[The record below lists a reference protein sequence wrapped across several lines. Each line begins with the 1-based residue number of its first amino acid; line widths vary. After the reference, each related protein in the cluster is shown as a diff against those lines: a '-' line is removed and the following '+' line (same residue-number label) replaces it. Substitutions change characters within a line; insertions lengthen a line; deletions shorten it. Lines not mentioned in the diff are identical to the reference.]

1 MPKFDVSKSDLER
14 LIGKSFTVEEW
25 EDLFLYA
32 KCELDDVW
40 EENGEIYFK
49 ADSKDT
55 NRPDLWSAEGIARQ
69 IKWALGIEK
78 GLPKYEVEKSDVVVY
93 VDEKLKNIRPYGVYA
108 IVEGLK
114 LDEEALKQMI
124 NLQEKV
130 ALTFGRRRREV
141 AIGIFDFDKVKPPIY
156 YRAAEKTEKF
166 VPLGFTEELTLEE
179 ILEKHEK
186 GKEYGHLIKEK
197 PYYPLLVDSEGKVL
211 SMPPIINSEITGRV
225 TTETKNVFVDVT
237 GWDLRKIMLAL
248 NVVVTALAE
257 RGGKIRSVKV
267 IYPESTDVYEASVI
281 IKDLLDTHRSSPE
294 TVWLL
299 VKEML
304 GWPVWETPDLSPK
317 EFEVELDYVRRL
329 AGLELSDGEIKEL
342 LERMMYEVE
351 LEDGRAKLL
360 YPAFRDD
367 IMHARDVLEDVLIA
381 YGYNAIEPEEPKLAV
396 QGRGDKFIEFEDA
409 VRELM
414 AGFGLQEVMTF
425 NLTNGEAQFSK
436 MHLPCGE
443 HPEECADYFNHP
455 PAELVEIENPISPK
469 WSALRS
475 WLLPS
480 LLDFLSQNTHEEYP
494 QKIFEVG
501 KATLIDESRE
511 TKTVSES
518 KLAVALA
525 HPRVTF
531 TEAKEILDSVMRHFG
546 FEYEL
551 EEVEHPSFIPGRAGK
566 IVVGGKAI
574 GVIGEVHPTVLENWG
589 LEMPVATFEL
599 FLRPLYTEPYL

>member
-14 LIGKSFTVEEW
+14 LIGKEFTIEEW

-69 IKWALGIEK
+69 IKWALGMER
-78 GLPKYEVEKSDVVVY
+78 GLPKYEIERSDVTVY
-93 VDEKLKNIRPYGVYA
+93 VDERLKDVRPYGVYA
-108 IVEGLK
+108 IVEGLH

-156 YRAAEKTEKF
+156 YRAAEKSEKF
-166 VPLGFTEELTLEE
+166 VPLGFEEELTLEE

-186 GKEYGHLIKEK
+186 GKEYGHLIKDK

-225 TTETKNVFVDVT
+225 TTETRNVFVDVT
-237 GWDLRKIMLAL
+237 GWDLNKIMLAL

-257 RGGKIRSVKV
+257 RGGKIKSVKV
-267 IYPESTDVYEASVI
+267 VYPDFEV
-281 IKDLLDTHRSSPE
+281 
-294 TVWLL
+294 
-299 VKEML
+299 
-304 GWPVWETPDLSPK
+304 ETPDLTPRS
-317 EFEVELDYVRRL
+317 FDVELDYIRKL
-329 AGLELSDGEIKEL
+329 AGIEVGEEEIKDL
-342 LERMMYEVE
+342 LERMMYDVK
-351 LEDGRAKLL
+351 LEDGKAKLL

-381 YGYNAIEPEEPKLAV
+381 YGYNEIEPEEPKLAV
-396 QGRGDKFIEFEDA
+396 QGRGDKFVEFEDA

-414 AGFGLQEVMTF
+414 VGFGLQEVMTF
-425 NLTNGEAQFSK
+425 NLTNREAQYEK
-436 MHLPCGE
+436 MNLEYGK
-443 HPEECADYFNHP
+443 DYFNNP

-469 WSALRS
+469 WSALRN

-494 QKIFEVG
+494 QRLFEVG
-501 KATLIDESRE
+501 KATLIEESRE

-525 HPRVTF
+525 QPRVTF
-531 TEAKEILDSVMRHFG
+531 TDAKEILDSVMRHLG
-546 FEYEL
+546 FQYEL
-551 EEVEHPSFIPGRAGK
+551 EKIEHPSFIQGRVGR
-566 IVVGGKAI
+566 IVVGGETLGI
-574 GVIGEVHPTVLENWG
+574 IGEVHPAVLEKWG
-589 LEMPVATFEL
+589 IEMPVAGFEL

>member
-1 MPKFDVSKSDLER
+1 MPKFDVSKRDLER
-14 LIGKSFTVEEW
+14 LVGKTFTVEEW
-25 EDLFLYA
+25 EGLFLYA

-55 NRPDLWSAEGIARQ
+55 NRPDLWSAEGIARAVRF
-69 IKWALGIEK
+69 ALGLQK
-78 GLPKYEVEKSDVVVY
+78 GLPRYEVEKSDVTVY

-108 IVEGLK
+108 IVEGLS

-156 YRAAEKTEKF
+156 YRAAEKSEKF
-166 VPLGFTEELTLEE
+166 VPLGFDEELTLEE

-186 GKEYGHLIKEK
+186 GREHGHLIKDK

-211 SMPPIINSEITGRV
+211 SMPPIINSEMTGRV
-225 TTETKNVFVDVT
+225 TTETRNVFVDVT
-237 GWDLRKIMLAL
+237 GWDLNRVMLAL

-257 RGGKIRSVKV
+257 RGGRIKSVKV
-267 IYPESTDVYEASVI
+267 VYPDFEV
-281 IKDLLDTHRSSPE
+281 
-294 TVWLL
+294 
-299 VKEML
+299 
-304 GWPVWETPDLSPK
+304 ETPNLTPK
-317 EFEVELDYVRRL
+317 EFEVELDYIRKL

-342 LERMMYEVE
+342 LERMMYSVE
-351 LEDGRAKLL
+351 LKDGRIKLL

-381 YGYNAIEPEEPKLAV
+381 YGYNEIEPEEPELAV
-396 QGRGDKFIEFEDA
+396 QGRGDKFVEFEDA

-414 AGFGLQEVMTF
+414 VGFGLQEVMTF
-425 NLTNGEAQFSK
+425 NLTNREAQYEK
-436 MHLPCGE
+436 MNLEYGR
-443 HPEECADYFNHP
+443 DYFSNP

-469 WSALRS
+469 WSALRN

-494 QKIFEVG
+494 QRLFEVG
-501 KATLIDESRE
+501 KATLIDEGRE

-518 KLAVALA
+518 KLAVVLA
-525 HPRVTF
+525 QPRVTF
-531 TEAKEILDSVMRHFG
+531 TDAKEILDSVMRHLG
-546 FEYEL
+546 FHYEL
-551 EEVEHPSFIPGRAGK
+551 EDMEHSSFIPGRVGRI
-566 IVVGGKAI
+566 IVNGTPI
-574 GVIGEVHPTVLENWG
+574 GVIGEVHPSVLEKWG
-589 LEMPVATFEL
+589 IEMPVVVFEL
-599 FLRPLYTEPYL
+599 SLMPLYRGPYL

>member
-1 MPKFDVSKSDLER
+1 MPKFDVSKRDLER
-14 LIGKSFTVEEW
+14 LVGKEFTVEEW

-69 IKWALGIEK
+69 IRWALGFQR
-78 GLPKYEVEKSDVVVY
+78 GLPKYEVEKSDVTVY
-93 VDEKLKNIRPYGVYA
+93 VDEKLKDIRPYGLYA
-108 IVEGLK
+108 VVEGLK
-114 LDEEALKQMI
+114 LDEEALRQMI

-156 YRAAEKTEKF
+156 YRAGEKTERF
-166 VPLGFTEELTLEE
+166 VPLGFEEELTLEE

-186 GKEYGHLIKEK
+186 GKEYGHLIKDK

-211 SMPPIINSEITGRV
+211 SMPPIINSETTGRV
-225 TTETKNVFVDVT
+225 TTETRNVFVDVT
-237 GWDLRKIMLAL
+237 GWDLNKVMLAL

-257 RGGKIRSVKV
+257 RGGKIKGVKV
-267 IYPESTDVYEASVI
+267 VYPDFEV
-281 IKDLLDTHRSSPE
+281 
-294 TVWLL
+294 
-299 VKEML
+299 
-304 GWPVWETPDLSPK
+304 ETPDLTPK
-317 EFEVELDYVRRL
+317 SFEVELDYIRKL
-329 AGLELSDGEIKEL
+329 AGLELSDGEIKDL
-342 LERMMYEVE
+342 LERMMYDVT
-351 LEDGRAKLL
+351 LEDGKAKLL

-381 YGYNAIEPEEPKLAV
+381 YGYNEIEPEEPKLAV
-396 QGRGDKFIEFEDA
+396 QGRGDKFVEFEDA

-414 AGFGLQEVMTF
+414 VGFGLQEVMTF
-425 NLTNGEAQFSK
+425 NLTNREAQYEK
-436 MHLPCGE
+436 MHLQYKK
-443 HPEECADYFNHP
+443 DYFNNP

-469 WSALRS
+469 WSALRN

-494 QKIFEVG
+494 QRLFEVG

-518 KLAVALA
+518 KLAVVLA
-525 HPRVTF
+525 QPRVTF
-531 TEAKEILDSVMRHFG
+531 TDAKEILDSVMRHLD

-551 EEVEHPSFIPGRAGK
+551 EEVEHPSFIPGRVGK
-566 IVVGGKAI
+566 VIVNGKTI
-574 GVIGEVHPTVLENWG
+574 GVIGEIHPAVLEKWG
-589 LEMPVATFEL
+589 IEMPVAGFEL

>member
-1 MPKFDVSKSDLER
+1 MPKFDVSKRDLER
-14 LIGKSFTVEEW
+14 LVGKEFTVEEW

-69 IKWALGIEK
+69 IRWALGFRR
-78 GLPKYEVEKSDVVVY
+78 GLPEYEVEKSDVTVY
-93 VDEKLKNIRPYGVYA
+93 VDEKLKDIRPYGVYA
-108 IVEGLK
+108 IVECLK

-166 VPLGFTEELTLEE
+166 VPLGFEEELTLEE

-186 GKEYGHLIKEK
+186 GREYGHLIKDK

-211 SMPPIINSEITGRV
+211 SMPPIINSETTGRV
-225 TTETKNVFVDVT
+225 TTETRNVFVDVT
-237 GWDLRKIMLAL
+237 GWDLNKVMLAL

-257 RGGKIRSVKV
+257 RGGRIKSVKV
-267 IYPESTDVYEASVI
+267 VYPDFEI
-281 IKDLLDTHRSSPE
+281 
-294 TVWLL
+294 
-299 VKEML
+299 
-304 GWPVWETPDLSPK
+304 ETPNLTPK
-317 EFEVELDYVRRL
+317 SFEVELDYIRKL
-329 AGLELSDGEIKEL
+329 AGLDLSDGEIKDL
-342 LERMMYEVE
+342 LERMMYDVT
-351 LEDGRAKLL
+351 LEDGKAKLL

-381 YGYNAIEPEEPKLAV
+381 YGYNEIEPEEPKLAV

-414 AGFGLQEVMTF
+414 VGFGLQEVMTF
-425 NLTNGEAQFSK
+425 NLTNREAQYGK
-436 MHLPCGE
+436 MNLEYGR
-443 HPEECADYFNHP
+443 DYFNNP

-469 WSALRS
+469 WSALRN

-494 QKIFEVG
+494 QRLFEVG

-518 KLAVALA
+518 KLAVVLA
-525 HPRVTF
+525 QPRVTF
-531 TEAKEILDSVMRHFG
+531 TDTKEILDSVMRHLG

-551 EEVEHPSFIPGRAGK
+551 EEVEHPSFIPGRVGK
-566 IVVGGKAI
+566 VIVKGKAI
-574 GVIGEVHPTVLENWG
+574 GVIGEIHPSVLEKWG
-589 LEMPVATFEL
+589 IEMPVAGFEL

>member
-14 LIGKSFTVEEW
+14 LIGKEFTVEEW

-69 IKWALGIEK
+69 IKWALGMK
-78 GLPKYEVEKSDVVVY
+78 RGLPKYDVEKSDVTVY
-93 VDEKLKNIRPYGVYA
+93 VDEKLKEIRPYGVYA
-108 IVEGLK
+108 IVAGLK
-114 LDEEALKQMI
+114 LDDEALKQMI

-141 AIGIFDFDKVKPPIY
+141 AIGIFDFDRVKPPLY
-156 YRAAEKTEKF
+156 YRAAEKTKKF
-166 VPLGFTEELTLEE
+166 VPLGFGEELTLEE

-186 GKEYGHLIKEK
+186 GKEYGHLIKDK

-211 SMPPIINSEITGRV
+211 SMPPVINSEITGRV
-225 TTETKNVFVDVT
+225 TTETRNVFVDVT
-237 GWDLRKIMLAL
+237 GWDLNKIMLAL

-257 RGGKIRSVKV
+257 RGGRIKSVRV
-267 IYPESTDVYEASVI
+267 VYPDFE
-281 IKDLLDTHRSSPE
+281 
-294 TVWLL
+294 
-299 VKEML
+299 VK
-304 GWPVWETPDLSPK
+304 TPDLEPK
-317 EFEVELDYVRRL
+317 GFEVELDYIRKL
-329 AGLELSDGEIKEL
+329 AGLHLKNEEIKEL
-342 LERMMYEVE
+342 LEKMMYEAE

-367 IMHARDVLEDVLIA
+367 IMHARDILEDVLIA
-381 YGYNAIEPEEPKLAV
+381 YGYNEIEPEEPRLAV
-396 QGRGDKFIEFEDA
+396 QGRGDEFIDFENA
-409 VRELM
+409 VRDLM
-414 AGFGLQEVMTF
+414 IGYGLQEVMTF
-425 NLTNGEAQFSK
+425 NLTNKEAQYERMELK
-436 MHLPCGE
+436 YGK
-443 HPEECADYFNHP
+443 DYSNNP

-494 QKIFEVG
+494 QRLFEVG

-518 KLAVALA
+518 KLAIVLA
-525 HPRVTF
+525 QPRVTF
-531 TEAKEILDSVMRHFG
+531 TDAKEILDSVIHHLG
-546 FEYEL
+546 FDYEL
-551 EEVEHPSFIPGRAGK
+551 EEMEHPSFISGRTGK
-566 IVVGGKAI
+566 ILVNGEAI
-574 GVIGEVHPTVLENWG
+574 GIIGEVHPAVLEKWG
-589 LEMPVATFEL
+589 IEMPVAGFEI
-599 FLRPLYTEPYL
+599 FLRPLYTDPYI

>member
-1 MPKFDVSKSDLER
+1 MPKFDVSKADLER
-14 LIGKSFTVEEW
+14 LVGKEFTVEEW

-40 EENGEIYFK
+40 EEDGEIYFK

-69 IKWALGIEK
+69 IRWALGFQK
-78 GLPKYEVEKSDVVVY
+78 GLPEYKVEDSGVTVY
-93 VDEKLKNIRPYGVYA
+93 VDEKLKEIRPYGVYA
-108 IVEGLK
+108 IVEGLS
-114 LDEEALKQMI
+114 LDEEALRQMI

-141 AIGIFDFDKVKPPIY
+141 AIGVFDFDKIKPPIY
-156 YRAAEKTEKF
+156 YRAAEKTERF
-166 VPLGFTEELTLEE
+166 VPLGFEEEMTLEE

-186 GKEYGHLIKEK
+186 GREHGHLIRDK

-225 TTETKNVFVDVT
+225 TPETRNVFIDVT
-237 GWDLRKIMLAL
+237 GWDLNKVMLAL

-267 IYPESTDVYEASVI
+267 VYPDFEI
-281 IKDLLDTHRSSPE
+281 R
-294 TVWLL
+294 
-299 VKEML
+299 
-304 GWPVWETPDLSPK
+304 TPDLTPK
-317 EFEVELDYVRRL
+317 EFEVELDYIKRL
-329 AGLELSDGEIKEL
+329 TGLELSDGDIKDL
-342 LERMMYEVE
+342 LERMMYSVE
-351 LEDGRAKLL
+351 LVDGRARLH

-381 YGYNAIEPEEPKLAV
+381 YGYNEMEPEEPELAV

-414 AGFGLQEVMTF
+414 VGYGLQEVMTF
-425 NLTNGEAQFSK
+425 NLTNRESQYGKMLLEPGEDRFS
-436 MHLPCGE
+436 
-443 HPEECADYFNHP
+443 HP

-469 WSALRS
+469 WSALRV
-475 WLLPS
+475 WLIPS

-494 QKIFEVG
+494 QRIFEVG

-518 KLAVALA
+518 KVAVALA

-531 TEAKEILDSVMRHFG
+531 TEVKEILESVMNHLG
-546 FEYEL
+546 FTYEL
-551 EEVEHPSFIPGRAGK
+551 EGVEHPSFIPGRAGK
-566 IVVGGKAI
+566 IVVEGKPI
-574 GVIGEVHPTVLENWG
+574 GIIGEIHPAVLENWG
-589 LEMPVATFEL
+589 IEMPVAAFEM
-599 FLRPLYTEPYL
+599 FLRPLYRAPYL

>member
-1 MPKFDVSKSDLER
+1 MGMPKFDVSKADLER
-14 LIGKSFTVEEW
+14 LIGKTFTVEEW

-69 IKWALGIEK
+69 IRWALGFER
-78 GLPKYEVEKSDVVVY
+78 GLPKYDVEESGVTVY
-93 VDEKLKNIRPYGVYA
+93 VDGKLKDIRPYGVYA
-108 IVEGLK
+108 IVEGLS

-141 AIGIFDFDKVKPPIY
+141 AIGIFDFDRVKPPIY
-156 YRAAEKTEKF
+156 YRAAEKSEKF
-166 VPLGFTEELTLEE
+166 VPLGFEEELTLEE
-179 ILEKHEK
+179 IIEKHEK
-186 GKEYGHLIKEK
+186 GREYGHLIKDR

-225 TTETKNVFVDVT
+225 TTETRNVFVDVT
-237 GWDLRKIMLAL
+237 GWDLKKIMLAL

-257 RGGKIRSVKV
+257 RGGKIKSVRV
-267 IYPESTDVYEASVI
+267 VYPDFEV
-281 IKDLLDTHRSSPE
+281 
-294 TVWLL
+294 
-299 VKEML
+299 
-304 GWPVWETPDLSPK
+304 ETPDLTPK
-317 EFEVELDYVRRL
+317 SFEVELDYIKRL
-329 AGLELSDGEIKEL
+329 MGLKLSDGDVRNL
-342 LERMMYEVE
+342 LERMMYDVE
-351 LEDGRAKLL
+351 LVDGKARLL

-381 YGYNAIEPEEPKLAV
+381 YGYNEIEPEEPKLAV

-414 AGFGLQEVMTF
+414 VGFGLQEVMTF
-425 NLTNGEAQFSK
+425 NLTNRDNQYTR
-436 MHLPCGE
+436 MNLPCG
-443 HPEECADYFNHP
+443 DYFNHP

-469 WSALRS
+469 WSALRV
-475 WLLPS
+475 WLIPS

-531 TEAKEILDSVMRHFG
+531 TEAKEILESAMRHLG
-546 FEYEL
+546 FEYGL
-551 EEVEHPSFIPGRAGK
+551 EEIEHPSFIPGRVGRIIVNGK
-566 IVVGGKAI
+566 EI
-574 GVIGEVHPTVLENWG
+574 GIIGEIHPAVLENWG
-589 LEMPVATFEL
+589 IEMPVAAFEL
-599 FLRPLYTEPYL
+599 FLRPLYREPYL

>member
-1 MPKFDVSKSDLER
+1 MPKFDVSKSDLEG

-32 KCELDDVW
+32 KCEMDDVW
-40 EENGEIYFK
+40 EENGETYFK

-69 IKWALGIEK
+69 IKWALGLRK
-78 GLPKYEVEKSDVVVY
+78 GLPKYEVEKSDVTVY
-93 VDEKLKNIRPYGVYA
+93 VDERLKEIRPYGVYT
-108 IVEGLK
+108 IVEGLH

-141 AIGIFDFDKVKPPIY
+141 AIGIFDFDRVKPPIY
-156 YRAAEKTEKF
+156 YRAAEKSEKF
-166 VPLGFTEELTLEE
+166 IPLGFEEELTLEE

-186 GKEYGHLIKEK
+186 GKEYGHLIRDK

-211 SMPPIINSEITGRV
+211 SMPPIINSEVTGRV

-237 GWDLRKIMLAL
+237 GWDLNKVMLAL

-257 RGGKIRSVKV
+257 RGGKIKSVKV
-267 IYPESTDVYEASVI
+267 VYPDFEV
-281 IKDLLDTHRSSPE
+281 
-294 TVWLL
+294 
-299 VKEML
+299 
-304 GWPVWETPDLSPK
+304 ETPDLTPK
-317 EFEVELDYVRRL
+317 SFEVELGYIRKL
-329 AGLELSDGEIKEL
+329 AGLELSDEEIKDL
-342 LERMMYEVE
+342 LERMMYGVE
-351 LEDGRAKLL
+351 LEDGKAKLL

-381 YGYNAIEPEEPKLAV
+381 YGYNEIEPEEPKLAV

-414 AGFGLQEVMTF
+414 VGFGLQEVMTF
-425 NLTNGEAQFSK
+425 NLTNREAQYGK
-436 MHLPCGE
+436 MGLEYGK
-443 HPEECADYFNHP
+443 DYFNHP

-469 WSALRS
+469 WSALRV
-475 WLLPS
+475 WLIPS

-494 QKIFEVG
+494 QRLFEVG

-531 TEAKEILDSVMRHFG
+531 TEAKEILNSVMHHLSFS
-546 FEYEL
+546 YEL
-551 EEVEHPSFIPGRAGK
+551 EEVEHPSFIPGRVGK
-566 IVVGGKAI
+566 IVVDGK
-574 GVIGEVHPTVLENWG
+574 VIGIIGEIHPAVLENWG
-589 LEMPVATFEL
+589 LEMPVAAFEL
-599 FLRPLYTEPYL
+599 FLAPLYSEPYL

>member
-1 MPKFDVSKSDLER
+1 MPKFDVSKADLER
-14 LIGKSFTVEEW
+14 LVGKEFSVEEW

-40 EENGEIYFK
+40 EEDGRIYFK

-69 IKWALGIEK
+69 IRWALGFQK
-78 GLPKYEVEKSDVVVY
+78 GLPEYGVEDSGVTVY
-93 VDEKLKNIRPYGVYA
+93 VDEKLKDIRPYGLYA
-108 IVEGLK
+108 IVEGLS
-114 LDEEALKQMI
+114 LDEEALRQMI

-141 AIGIFDFDKVKPPIY
+141 AIGVFDFDKIKPPIY
-156 YRAAEKTEKF
+156 YRAAEKTERF
-166 VPLGFTEELTLEE
+166 VPLGFEEEMTLEE

-186 GKEYGHLIKEK
+186 GREHGHLIRDK

-225 TTETKNVFVDVT
+225 TPETRNVFIDVT
-237 GWDLRKIMLAL
+237 GWDLNKVMLAL

-267 IYPESTDVYEASVI
+267 VYPDFEI
-281 IKDLLDTHRSSPE
+281 R
-294 TVWLL
+294 
-299 VKEML
+299 
-304 GWPVWETPDLSPK
+304 TPDLTPK
-317 EFEVELDYVRRL
+317 EFEVGLDYIKRL
-329 AGLELSDGEIKEL
+329 TGLELSDGEIKDL
-342 LERMMYEVE
+342 LERMMYSVE
-351 LEDGRAKLL
+351 LVDGRARLR

-381 YGYNAIEPEEPKLAV
+381 YGYNEIEPEEPELAV

-409 VRELM
+409 IRELM
-414 AGFGLQEVMTF
+414 VGYGLQEVMTF
-425 NLTNGEAQFSK
+425 NLTNRESQYGKMLLEPGGDLFS
-436 MHLPCGE
+436 
-443 HPEECADYFNHP
+443 HP

-469 WSALRS
+469 WSALRV
-475 WLLPS
+475 WLIPS

-494 QKIFEVG
+494 QRIFEVG

-518 KLAVALA
+518 KVAVALA

-531 TEAKEILDSVMRHFG
+531 TEAKEILESVMHHLG
-546 FEYEL
+546 FTYEL
-551 EEVEHPSFIPGRAGK
+551 ESIDHPSFIPGRAGK
-566 IVVGGKAI
+566 IVVEGKPI
-574 GVIGEVHPTVLENWG
+574 GIIGEIHPAVLENWG
-589 LEMPVATFEL
+589 IEMPVAAFEM
-599 FLRPLYTEPYL
+599 FLRPLYRAPYL

>member
-14 LIGKSFTVEEW
+14 LIGKEFTVEEW

-69 IKWALGIEK
+69 IKWALGMEK
-78 GLPKYEVEKSDVVVY
+78 GLPKYEIERSDIVVY
-93 VDEKLKNIRPYGVYA
+93 VDEKLKEIRPYGVYA

-186 GKEYGHLIKEK
+186 GKEYGHLIRDR

-211 SMPPIINSEITGRV
+211 SMPPVINSEITGRV
-225 TTETKNVFVDVT
+225 TTETRNVFVDVT
-237 GWDLRKIMLAL
+237 GWDLKKIMLAL

-257 RGGKIRSVKV
+257 RGGRIRSVKV
-267 IYPESTDVYEASVI
+267 IYPDFEI
-281 IKDLLDTHRSSPE
+281 
-294 TVWLL
+294 
-299 VKEML
+299 
-304 GWPVWETPDLSPK
+304 ETPDLSPR

-329 AGLELSDGEIKEL
+329 AGIELSDEEIKDL

-351 LEDGRAKLL
+351 LVDGKARVR

-367 IMHARDVLEDVLIA
+367 IMHARDILEDVLIA
-381 YGYNAIEPEEPKLAV
+381 YGYNNIEPEEPKLAV
-396 QGRGDKFIEFEDA
+396 QGRGDRFVEFEDA

-414 AGFGLQEVMTF
+414 VGFGLQEVMTF
-425 NLTNGEAQFSK
+425 NLTNREAQYSR
-436 MHLPCGE
+436 MGLEPGE
-443 HPEECADYFNHP
+443 NYFNHP

-469 WSALRS
+469 WSALRG
-475 WLLPS
+475 WLIPS

-494 QKIFEVG
+494 QRIFEVG

-525 HPRVTF
+525 YPRVTF
-531 TEAKEILDSVMRHFG
+531 TEAKEILESVMRHLG
-546 FEYEL
+546 FAYEL
-551 EEVEHPSFIPGRAGK
+551 QEVEHPSFIPGRVGK
-566 IVVGGKAI
+566 IVVDGKEI
-574 GVIGEVHPTVLENWG
+574 GIIGELHPAVLENWG
-589 LEMPVATFEL
+589 IEMPTAVFEL
-599 FLRPLYTEPYL
+599 FLGPLYTEPYL

>member
-1 MPKFDVSKSDLER
+1 MPKFEVSKSDLER
-14 LIGKSFTVEEW
+14 LVGKSFTVEEW
-25 EDLFLYA
+25 ESLFLYA
-32 KCELDDVW
+32 KCELDGFW

-69 IKWALGIEK
+69 VKWALGIER
-78 GLPKYEVEKSDVVVY
+78 GLPKYKVERSGVTVY
-93 VDEKLKNIRPYGVYA
+93 VDGKLKDIRPYGVYA
-108 IVEGLK
+108 IVEGLH

-124 NLQEKV
+124 NLQEKI
-130 ALTFGRRRREV
+130 ALTFGRRRGEV
-141 AIGIFDFDKVKPPIY
+141 AIGVFDFDRVKPPIY
-156 YRAAEKTEKF
+156 YRAADKTEKF

-186 GKEYGHLIKEK
+186 GKEYGRLIKDK

-211 SMPPIINSEITGRV
+211 SMPPIINSEVTGRV
-225 TTETKNVFVDVT
+225 TTKTRNVFVDVT
-237 GWDLRKIMLAL
+237 GWDLRRIMLAL

-257 RGGKIRSVKV
+257 RSGKIRSVKV
-267 IYPESTDVYEASVI
+267 VYPDFEI
-281 IKDLLDTHRSSPE
+281 
-294 TVWLL
+294 
-299 VKEML
+299 
-304 GWPVWETPDLSPK
+304 ETPDLTPK
-317 EFEVELDYVRRL
+317 PFEVELDYIRKL
-329 AGLELSDGEIKEL
+329 AGIELGDEEIKGL
-342 LERMMYEVE
+342 LERMMYAVE
-351 LEDGRAKLL
+351 LEDGKAKLL
-360 YPAFRDD
+360 YPAFRND

-381 YGYNAIEPEEPKLAV
+381 YGYNEIEPEEPKLAV

-414 AGFGLQEVMTF
+414 VGFGLQEVMTF
-425 NLTNGEAQFSK
+425 NLTNREAQYEK
-436 MHLPCGE
+436 MNLAYGN
-443 HPEECADYFNHP
+443 DYFSHP

-469 WSALRS
+469 WSALRN

-494 QKIFEVG
+494 QRVFEVG

-531 TEAKEILDSVMRHFG
+531 TEAKEVLDSVMHHLG
-546 FEYEL
+546 FSYEL

-566 IVVGGKAI
+566 IIVGGKAI
-574 GVIGEVHPTVLENWG
+574 GVIGEIHPAVLENWG
-589 LEMPVATFEL
+589 LEMPVAGFEL

>member
-1 MPKFDVSKSDLER
+1 MPKFDVSKRDLER
-14 LIGKSFTVEEW
+14 LVGKTFTVEEW

-40 EENGEIYFK
+40 EEDGEIYFK

-69 IKWALGIEK
+69 IRWALGFES
-78 GLPKYEVEKSDVVVY
+78 GLPGYKVEDSGVTVY
-93 VDEKLKNIRPYGVYA
+93 VDGKLKNIRPYGVYA
-108 IVEGLK
+108 IVEGLN

-156 YRAAEKTEKF
+156 YRAAEKSEKF
-166 VPLGFTEELTLEE
+166 VPLGFEEEMTLEE

-186 GKEYGHLIKEK
+186 GREYGHLIKDK

-225 TTETKNVFVDVT
+225 TPETRNVFIDVT
-237 GWDLRKIMLAL
+237 GWDLNKVMLAL

-257 RGGKIRSVKV
+257 RGGKIKSVEVVYPDMDINELVSYLAPDVEDKLRTIEKLTDWLV
-267 IYPESTDVYEASVI
+267 I
-281 IKDLLDTHRSSPE
+281 
-294 TVWLL
+294 
-299 VKEML
+299 
-304 GWPVWETPDLSPK
+304 ETPDLTPK
-317 EFEVELDYVRRL
+317 SFKVELDYIKRL
-329 AGLELSDGEIKEL
+329 TGLELSDEEIKDL
-342 LERMMYEVE
+342 LERMMYDVK
-351 LEDGRAKLL
+351 LVDGKANLL

-381 YGYNAIEPEEPKLAV
+381 YGYNEIEPEEPKLAV

-414 AGFGLQEVMTF
+414 VGYGLQEVMTF
-425 NLTNGEAQFSK
+425 NLTNRESQYGKMLLEPGEDRFS
-436 MHLPCGE
+436 
-443 HPEECADYFNHP
+443 HP

-469 WSALRS
+469 WSALRV
-475 WLLPS
+475 WLIPS

-494 QKIFEVG
+494 QRIFEVG

-531 TEAKEILDSVMRHFG
+531 TEAKEILESVMHHLG
-546 FEYEL
+546 FRYEL
-551 EEVEHPSFIPGRAGK
+551 EGIDHPSFIPGRAGK
-566 IVVGGKAI
+566 IVVEGKPI
-574 GVIGEVHPTVLENWG
+574 GIIGEVHPAVLENWG
-589 LEMPVATFEL
+589 IEMPVAAFEM
-599 FLRPLYTEPYL
+599 FLRPLYRAPYL

>member
-1 MPKFDVSKSDLER
+1 MPKFDVSKRDLER
-14 LIGKSFTVEEW
+14 LVGKTFSVEEW

-69 IKWALGIEK
+69 IRFALGFQK

-93 VDEKLKNIRPYGVYA
+93 VDEKLKDIRPYGVYA
-108 IVEGLK
+108 IVEGLNI
-114 LDEEALKQMI
+114 DEEALKQMI

-166 VPLGFTEELTLEE
+166 VPLGYDEEMTLEE

-186 GKEYGHLIKEK
+186 GREYGHLIKDK

-211 SMPPIINSEITGRV
+211 SMPPIINSETTGRV
-225 TTETKNVFVDVT
+225 TTETKNVFVDIT
-237 GWDLRKIMLAL
+237 GWDLNKVMLAL

-257 RGGKIRSVKV
+257 RGGKIKSVKV
-267 IYPESTDVYEASVI
+267 VYPDFEI
-281 IKDLLDTHRSSPE
+281 
-294 TVWLL
+294 
-299 VKEML
+299 
-304 GWPVWETPDLSPK
+304 ETPDLTPK
-317 EFEVELDYVRRL
+317 EFEVELDYIRKL
-329 AGLELSDGEIKEL
+329 AGRELSYEEIKEL

-351 LEDGRAKLL
+351 LEDGKAKLR

-381 YGYNAIEPEEPKLAV
+381 YGYNEIEPEEPKLAV

-414 AGFGLQEVMTF
+414 VGFGLQEVMTF
-425 NLTNGEAQFSK
+425 NLTNREAQYDRMNLEFGK
-436 MHLPCGE
+436 
-443 HPEECADYFNHP
+443 DYFNHP

-469 WSALRS
+469 WSALRN
-475 WLLPS
+475 WLIPS

-494 QKIFEVG
+494 QKLFEVG

-518 KLAVALA
+518 KLAVALV

-531 TEAKEILDSVMRHFG
+531 TEAKEILEGVMRHLG

-551 EEVEHPSFIPGRAGK
+551 EEVEHPSFIPGRVGK
-566 IVVGGKAI
+566 IIVNGEAI
-574 GVIGEVHPTVLENWG
+574 GVIGEIHPGVLEKWG
-589 LEMPVATFEL
+589 IEMPVAAFEL

>member
-14 LIGKSFTVEEW
+14 LVGKEFSVEEW

-55 NRPDLWSAEGIARQ
+55 NRPDLWSAEGIARG
-69 IKWALGIEK
+69 IKWALGMK
-78 GLPKYEVEKSDVVVY
+78 RGLPHYDVERSDVTVY
-93 VDEKLKNIRPYGVYA
+93 VDGKLKDIRPYGVYA
-108 IVEGLK
+108 IVEGLH

-166 VPLGFTEELTLEE
+166 VPLGFEEELTLEE

-186 GKEYGHLIKEK
+186 GREYGHLIRDK

-225 TTETKNVFVDVT
+225 TTETRNVFVDVT
-237 GWDLRKIMLAL
+237 GWDLDKIMLAL

-257 RGGKIRSVKV
+257 RGGRIKSVKV
-267 IYPESTDVYEASVI
+267 VYPDFEV
-281 IKDLLDTHRSSPE
+281 
-294 TVWLL
+294 
-299 VKEML
+299 
-304 GWPVWETPDLSPK
+304 ETPDLTPK
-317 EFEVELDYVRRL
+317 EFEVELDYIRKL
-329 AGLELSDGEIKEL
+329 AGIDLSDGEIKDL
-342 LERMMYEVE
+342 LERMMYEVK
-351 LEDGRAKLL
+351 LEDGKAKLR
-360 YPAFRDD
+360 YPSFRDD

-381 YGYNAIEPEEPKLAV
+381 YGYNEIEPEEPELAV
-396 QGRGDKFIEFEDA
+396 QGRGDKFVEFEDA

-414 AGFGLQEVMTF
+414 VGFGLQEVMTF
-425 NLTNGEAQFSK
+425 NLTNREAQYGK
-436 MHLPCGE
+436 MRIEAGR
-443 HPEECADYFNHP
+443 DYSTHP

-469 WSALRS
+469 WSALRT
-475 WLLPS
+475 WLIPS
-480 LLDFLSQNTHEEYP
+480 LLEFLSQNTHEEYP
-494 QKIFEVG
+494 QNIFEVG

-531 TEAKEILDSVMRHFG
+531 TEAKEILDSVMHHLG
-546 FEYEL
+546 FTYEL
-551 EEVEHPSFIPGRAGK
+551 EEIEHPSFIEGRVGR
-566 IVVGGKAI
+566 IVVDGK
-574 GVIGEVHPTVLENWG
+574 VIGIIGEIHPEVLENWG
-589 LEMPVATFEL
+589 IEMPVAAFEL
-599 FLRPLYTEPYL
+599 FLGPLYTDPYL

>member
-1 MPKFDVSKSDLER
+1 MPKFDVSKQDLER

-40 EENGEIYFK
+40 EEGGEVYFK

-69 IKWALGIEK
+69 IRWALGLEK
-78 GLPKYEVEKSDVVVY
+78 GLPRYEVGKSGVTVY
-93 VDEKLKNIRPYGVYA
+93 VDGKLKDIRPYGVYA
-108 IVEGLK
+108 IVEGLH

-156 YRAAEKTEKF
+156 YRAAERTEKF
-166 VPLGFTEELTLEE
+166 VPLGFDEELTLEE

-186 GKEYGHLIKEK
+186 GREYGRLIKDK

-211 SMPPIINSEITGRV
+211 SMPPIINSEVTGRV
-225 TTETKNVFVDVT
+225 TTETRNVFVDVT
-237 GWDLRKIMLAL
+237 GWDLKRIMLAL

-257 RGGKIRSVKV
+257 RGGKIKSVKV
-267 IYPESTDVYEASVI
+267 VYPDFEI
-281 IKDLLDTHRSSPE
+281 
-294 TVWLL
+294 
-299 VKEML
+299 
-304 GWPVWETPDLSPK
+304 ETPDLTPK
-317 EFEVELDYVRRL
+317 SFEVELDYIKRL
-329 AGLELSDGEIKEL
+329 TGLELSDGDVKNL
-342 LERMMYEVE
+342 LERMMYDVE
-351 LEDGRAKLL
+351 LADGKVKLL

-381 YGYNAIEPEEPKLAV
+381 YGYNEIEPEEPKLAV

-414 AGFGLQEVMTF
+414 VGFGLQEVMTF
-425 NLTNGEAQFSK
+425 NLTNREAQYDK
-436 MHLPCGE
+436 MNLEYGRNH
-443 HPEECADYFNHP
+443 FNNP

-469 WSALRS
+469 WSALRG
-475 WLLPS
+475 WLIPS

-501 KATLIDESRE
+501 KVTLIDEARE

-531 TEAKEILDSVMRHFG
+531 TEAKEILESAMRHLG

-551 EEVEHPSFIPGRAGK
+551 EEVEHPSFIPGR
-566 IVVGGKAI
+566 VGRITVNGEEI
-574 GVIGEVHPTVLENWG
+574 GIIGEIHPAVLENWG
-589 LEMPVATFEL
+589 IEMPVAAFEL
-599 FLRPLYTEPYL
+599 FLRPLYREPYL

>member
-1 MPKFDVSKSDLER
+1 MPKFDVSKRDLER
-14 LIGKSFTVEEW
+14 LVGKTFTVEEW
-25 EDLFLYA
+25 EGLFLYA

-55 NRPDLWSAEGIARQ
+55 NRPDLWSAEGIARAVRF
-69 IKWALGIEK
+69 ALGLQK
-78 GLPKYEVEKSDVVVY
+78 GLPRYEVEKSDVTVY
-93 VDEKLKNIRPYGVYA
+93 VDEKLKDIRPYGVYA
-108 IVEGLK
+108 IVERLS

-156 YRAAEKTEKF
+156 YRAAEKSEKF
-166 VPLGFTEELTLEE
+166 VPLGFDEELTLEG

-186 GKEYGHLIKEK
+186 GREYGHLIKDK

-211 SMPPIINSEITGRV
+211 SMPPIINSETTGRV
-225 TTETKNVFVDVT
+225 TTETRNVFVDVT
-237 GWDLRKIMLAL
+237 GWDLNKVMLAL

-257 RGGKIRSVKV
+257 RGGRIKSVKV
-267 IYPESTDVYEASVI
+267 VYPDFEV
-281 IKDLLDTHRSSPE
+281 
-294 TVWLL
+294 
-299 VKEML
+299 
-304 GWPVWETPDLSPK
+304 ETPNLTPK
-317 EFEVELDYVRRL
+317 EFEVELDYIRKL

-342 LERMMYEVE
+342 LERMMYSVE
-351 LEDGRAKLL
+351 LKDGRIKLL

-381 YGYNAIEPEEPKLAV
+381 YGYNEIEPEEPELAV
-396 QGRGDKFIEFEDA
+396 QGRGDKFVEFEDA

-414 AGFGLQEVMTF
+414 VGFGLQEVMTF
-425 NLTNGEAQFSK
+425 NLTNREAQYEK
-436 MHLPCGE
+436 MNLEYGR
-443 HPEECADYFNHP
+443 DYFSNP

-469 WSALRS
+469 WSALRN

-494 QKIFEVG
+494 QRLFEVG
-501 KATLIDESRE
+501 KATLIDEGRE

-518 KLAVALA
+518 KLAVVLA
-525 HPRVTF
+525 QPRVTF
-531 TEAKEILDSVMRHFG
+531 TDAKEILDSVMRHLG
-546 FEYEL
+546 FHYEL
-551 EEVEHPSFIPGRAGK
+551 EDMEHSSFIPGRVGRI
-566 IVVGGKAI
+566 IVNGTPI
-574 GVIGEVHPTVLENWG
+574 GVIGEVHPSVLEKWG
-589 LEMPVATFEL
+589 IEMPVVVFEL
-599 FLRPLYTEPYL
+599 SLMPLYRGPYL

>member
-1 MPKFDVSKSDLER
+1 MPKFDVSKRDLER

-40 EENGEIYFK
+40 EENGELYFK

-69 IKWALGIEK
+69 IRWALGFES
-78 GLPKYEVEKSDVVVY
+78 GLPKYDVEKSSVTVY

-108 IVEGLK
+108 IVEGLS

-156 YRAAEKTEKF
+156 YRAAEKSEKF
-166 VPLGFTEELTLEE
+166 VPLGFEEELTLEE
-179 ILEKHEK
+179 ILERHEK
-186 GKEYGHLIKEK
+186 GREYGHLIKDK

-225 TTETKNVFVDVT
+225 TTETRRVFVDVT
-237 GWDLRKIMLAL
+237 GWDLKKIMLAL

-257 RGGKIRSVKV
+257 RGGKIKSVKV
-267 IYPESTDVYEASVI
+267 VYPDFEV
-281 IKDLLDTHRSSPE
+281 
-294 TVWLL
+294 
-299 VKEML
+299 
-304 GWPVWETPDLSPK
+304 ETPDLAPK
-317 EFEVELDYVRRL
+317 EFEVELDYIKRL
-329 AGLELSDGEIKEL
+329 TGLELSDEEIKGL
-342 LERMMYEVE
+342 LERMMYDVK
-351 LEDGRAKLL
+351 LVDGKAKLL

-381 YGYNAIEPEEPKLAV
+381 YGYNEIEPEEPKLAV
-396 QGRGDKFIEFEDA
+396 QGRGDKFVEFEDA

-414 AGFGLQEVMTF
+414 VGFGLQEVMTF
-425 NLTNGEAQFSK
+425 NLTNREAQYEK
-436 MHLPCGE
+436 MNLEYGR
-443 HPEECADYFNHP
+443 DYFNNP

-469 WSALRS
+469 WSALRV
-475 WLLPS
+475 WLTPS

-494 QKIFEVG
+494 QRIFEVG
-501 KATLIDESRE
+501 KVTLIDESRE

-531 TEAKEILDSVMRHFG
+531 TEAKEILESVMRHLG
-546 FEYEL
+546 FKYGL
-551 EEVEHPSFIPGRAGK
+551 EEIEHPSFIPGRAGRI
-566 IVVGGKAI
+566 IVDGKEI
-574 GVIGEVHPTVLENWG
+574 GIIGEIHPAVLENWG
-589 LEMPVATFEL
+589 IEMPVAAFEL
-599 FLRPLYTEPYL
+599 FLWPLYREPYL

>member
-1 MPKFDVSKSDLER
+1 MPKFDVSKSDLEG

-32 KCELDDVW
+32 KCEMDDVW
-40 EENGEIYFK
+40 EENGETYFK

-69 IKWALGIEK
+69 IKWALGLRK
-78 GLPKYEVEKSDVVVY
+78 GLPKYEVEKSDVTVY
-93 VDEKLKNIRPYGVYA
+93 VDERLKEIRPYGVYT
-108 IVEGLK
+108 IVEGLH

-141 AIGIFDFDKVKPPIY
+141 AIGIFDFDRVKPPIY
-156 YRAAEKTEKF
+156 YRAAEKSEKF
-166 VPLGFTEELTLEE
+166 IPLGFEEELTLEE

-186 GKEYGHLIKEK
+186 GKEYGHLIRDK

-211 SMPPIINSEITGRV
+211 SMPPIINSEVTGRV

-237 GWDLRKIMLAL
+237 GWDLNKVMLAL

-257 RGGKIRSVKV
+257 RGGKIKSVKV
-267 IYPESTDVYEASVI
+267 VYPDFEV
-281 IKDLLDTHRSSPE
+281 
-294 TVWLL
+294 
-299 VKEML
+299 
-304 GWPVWETPDLSPK
+304 ETPDLTPK
-317 EFEVELDYVRRL
+317 SFEVELGYIRKL
-329 AGLELSDGEIKEL
+329 AGLELSDEEIKDL
-342 LERMMYEVE
+342 LERMMYGVE
-351 LEDGRAKLL
+351 LEDGKAKLL

-381 YGYNAIEPEEPKLAV
+381 YGYNEIEPEEPKLAV

-414 AGFGLQEVMTF
+414 VGFGLQEVMTF
-425 NLTNGEAQFSK
+425 NLTNREAQYGK
-436 MHLPCGE
+436 MGLEYGK
-443 HPEECADYFNHP
+443 DYFNHP

-469 WSALRS
+469 WSALRV
-475 WLLPS
+475 WLIPS

-494 QKIFEVG
+494 QRLFEVG

-531 TEAKEILDSVMRHFG
+531 TEAKEILDSVMHHLSFS
-546 FEYEL
+546 YEL
-551 EEVEHPSFIPGRAGK
+551 EEVEHPSFIPGRVGK
-566 IVVGGKAI
+566 IVVDGK
-574 GVIGEVHPTVLENWG
+574 VIGIIGEIHPAVLENWG
-589 LEMPVATFEL
+589 LEMPVAAFEL
-599 FLRPLYTEPYL
+599 FLAPLYSEPYL

>member
-1 MPKFDVSKSDLER
+1 MPKFDVSKRDLER
-14 LIGKSFTVEEW
+14 LVGKEFTVEEW

-69 IKWALGIEK
+69 VRWALGFEG
-78 GLPKYEVEKSDVVVY
+78 GLPKYDVEESGVTVY
-93 VDEKLKNIRPYGVYA
+93 VDGKLKDVRPYGLYA
-108 IVEGLK
+108 IVEGLS

-141 AIGIFDFDKVKPPIY
+141 AIGIFDFDKVKPPIH
-156 YRAAEKTEKF
+156 YRAAEKGEKF
-166 VPLGFTEELTLEE
+166 VPLGFEEELTLEE

-186 GKEYGHLIKEK
+186 GREYGHLIRDK

-225 TTETKNVFVDVT
+225 TTETRNVFVDVT
-237 GWDLRKIMLAL
+237 GWDLKKVMLAL

-257 RGGKIRSVKV
+257 RGGRIKSVKV
-267 IYPESTDVYEASVI
+267 VYPDFEV
-281 IKDLLDTHRSSPE
+281 
-294 TVWLL
+294 
-299 VKEML
+299 
-304 GWPVWETPDLSPK
+304 ETPDLTPK
-317 EFEVELDYVRRL
+317 SFEVELDYIKRL
-329 AGLELSDGEIKEL
+329 TGLELSDDDVRSL
-342 LERMMYEVE
+342 LERMMYDVEVV
-351 LEDGRAKLL
+351 DGKARLL

-381 YGYNAIEPEEPKLAV
+381 YGYNEIEPEEPKLAV
-396 QGRGDKFIEFEDA
+396 QGRGDKFVEFEDA

-414 AGFGLQEVMTF
+414 VGFGLQEVMTF
-425 NLTNGEAQFSK
+425 NLTNRDNQYK
-436 MHLPCGE
+436 RMNLPCGE
-443 HPEECADYFNHP
+443 HREECGGYSNHP

-469 WSALRS
+469 WSALRG
-475 WLLPS
+475 WITPS

-494 QKIFEVG
+494 QRIFEVG
-501 KATLIDESRE
+501 KVTLIDEGRE

-531 TEAKEILDSVMRHFG
+531 TEAKEILESAMRHLG

-551 EEVEHPSFIPGRAGK
+551 EETDHPSFIPGRVGRIIVNGK
-566 IVVGGKAI
+566 EI
-574 GVIGEVHPTVLENWG
+574 GIIGEIHPAVLENWG
-589 LEMPVATFEL
+589 IEMPVAAFEL
-599 FLRPLYTEPYL
+599 FLRPLYREPYL

>member
-14 LIGKSFTVEEW
+14 LIGKEFTVEEW

-69 IKWALGIEK
+69 IKWALGIK
-78 GLPKYEVEKSDVVVY
+78 RGLPIYKTERSGIVVY
-93 VDEKLKNIRPYGVYA
+93 VDEKLKEIRPYGVYA

-186 GKEYGHLIKEK
+186 GKEYGHLIRDK

-211 SMPPIINSEITGRV
+211 SMPPVINSEITGRV
-225 TTETKNVFVDVT
+225 TTETRNVFVDVT
-237 GWDLRKIMLAL
+237 GWDLKKIMLAL

-257 RGGKIRSVKV
+257 RGGRIRSVKV
-267 IYPESTDVYEASVI
+267 IYPDFEI
-281 IKDLLDTHRSSPE
+281 
-294 TVWLL
+294 
-299 VKEML
+299 
-304 GWPVWETPDLSPK
+304 ETPDLSPR

-329 AGLELSDGEIKEL
+329 AGIELSDGEIKDL

-351 LEDGRAKLL
+351 LVDGKARVR

-381 YGYNAIEPEEPKLAV
+381 YGYNNIEPEEPKLAV
-396 QGRGDKFIEFEDA
+396 QGRGDRFVEFEDA

-414 AGFGLQEVMTF
+414 VGFGLQEVMTF
-425 NLTNGEAQFSK
+425 NLTNREAQYSR
-436 MHLPCGE
+436 MGLEPGE
-443 HPEECADYFNHP
+443 NYFNHP

-469 WSALRS
+469 WSALRG
-475 WLLPS
+475 WLIPS

-494 QKIFEVG
+494 QRIFEVG

-525 HPRVTF
+525 YPRVTF
-531 TEAKEILDSVMRHFG
+531 TEAKEILESVMRHLG
-546 FEYEL
+546 FAYEL
-551 EEVEHPSFIPGRAGK
+551 QEVEHPSFIPGRVGK
-566 IVVGGKAI
+566 IVVDGKEI
-574 GVIGEVHPTVLENWG
+574 GIIGELHPAVLENWG
-589 LEMPVATFEL
+589 IEMPTAVFEL
-599 FLRPLYTEPYL
+599 FLGPLYTEPYL

>member
-1 MPKFDVSKSDLER
+1 MPKFDVSKADLER
-14 LIGKSFTVEEW
+14 LVGKEFSVEEW

-40 EENGEIYFK
+40 EEDGRIYFK

-69 IKWALGIEK
+69 IRWALGFQK
-78 GLPKYEVEKSDVVVY
+78 GLPEYGVEDSGVTVY
-93 VDEKLKNIRPYGVYA
+93 VDEKLKDIRPYGLYA
-108 IVEGLK
+108 IVEGLS
-114 LDEEALKQMI
+114 LDEEALRQMI

-141 AIGIFDFDKVKPPIY
+141 AIGVFDFDKIKPPIY
-156 YRAAEKTEKF
+156 YRAAEKTERF
-166 VPLGFTEELTLEE
+166 VPLGFEEEMTLEE
-179 ILEKHEK
+179 IIEKHEK
-186 GKEYGHLIKEK
+186 GREHGHLIRDK

-225 TTETKNVFVDVT
+225 TPETRNVFIDVT
-237 GWDLRKIMLAL
+237 GWDLNKVMLAL

-267 IYPESTDVYEASVI
+267 VYPDFEI
-281 IKDLLDTHRSSPE
+281 R
-294 TVWLL
+294 
-299 VKEML
+299 
-304 GWPVWETPDLSPK
+304 TPDLTPK
-317 EFEVELDYVRRL
+317 EFEVGLDYIKRL
-329 AGLELSDGEIKEL
+329 TGLELSDGEIRDL
-342 LERMMYEVE
+342 LGRMMYSVE
-351 LEDGRAKLL
+351 LVDGKARLR

-381 YGYNAIEPEEPKLAV
+381 YGYNEMEPEEPELAV

-414 AGFGLQEVMTF
+414 VGYGLQEVMTF
-425 NLTNGEAQFSK
+425 NLTNRESQYRKMLLEPGEDRFS
-436 MHLPCGE
+436 
-443 HPEECADYFNHP
+443 HP

-469 WSALRS
+469 WSALRV
-475 WLLPS
+475 WLIPS

-494 QKIFEVG
+494 QRIFEVG

-518 KLAVALA
+518 KVAVALA

-531 TEAKEILDSVMRHFG
+531 TEAKEILESVMHHLG
-546 FEYEL
+546 FTYEL
-551 EEVEHPSFIPGRAGK
+551 EGIDHPSFIPGRAGK
-566 IVVGGKAI
+566 IVVEGKPI
-574 GVIGEVHPTVLENWG
+574 GIIGEIHPAVLENWG
-589 LEMPVATFEL
+589 IEMPVAAFEM
-599 FLRPLYTEPYL
+599 FLRPLYRAPYL

>member
-1 MPKFDVSKSDLER
+1 MPKFDVSKTDLER
-14 LIGKSFTVEEW
+14 LVGKTFSVQEW

-40 EENGEIYFK
+40 EENGQIYFK

-69 IKWALGIEK
+69 IRWALGFQK
-78 GLPKYEVEKSDVVVY
+78 GLPRYEVAKSDVTVY
-93 VDEKLKNIRPYGVYA
+93 VDEKLKDIRPYGVYA
-108 IVEGLK
+108 IVEGLS

-166 VPLGFTEELTLEE
+166 IPLGFDEELTLEE

-186 GKEYGHLIKEK
+186 GKEYGHLIKDK
-197 PYYPLLVDSEGKVL
+197 PYYPLLVDSEGNVL
-211 SMPPIINSEITGRV
+211 SMPPIINSELTGRV

-237 GWDLRKIMLAL
+237 GWDLKKIMLAL

-257 RGGKIRSVKV
+257 RGGKIKSVKV
-267 IYPESTDVYEASVI
+267 VY
-281 IKDLLDTHRSSPE
+281 KDFE
-294 TVWLL
+294 I
-299 VKEML
+299 
-304 GWPVWETPDLSPK
+304 ETPDLTPK
-317 EFEVELDYVRRL
+317 TFEVELDYIKRL
-329 AGLELSDGEIKEL
+329 AGIELSDVEIKDL
-342 LERMMYEVE
+342 LERMFYEVE
-351 LEDGRAKLL
+351 LVDGKAKLK

-381 YGYNAIEPEEPKLAV
+381 YGYNEIEPEEPKLAV
-396 QGRGDKFIEFEDA
+396 QGRGDKFVGFEDA

-414 AGFGLQEVMTF
+414 IGFGLQEVMTF
-425 NLTNGEAQFSK
+425 NLTNKEAQFAK
-436 MHLPCGE
+436 MNI
-443 HPEECADYFNHP
+443 PEEDI
-455 PAELVEIENPISPK
+455 VEIENPISLK
-469 WSALRS
+469 WSALRK
-475 WLLPS
+475 WLIPS
-480 LLDFLSQNTHEEYP
+480 LLEFLSQNTHEEYP

-511 TKTVSES
+511 TKTISES
-518 KLAVALA
+518 KLAVAIA

-531 TEAKEILDSVMRHFG
+531 TEVKEILESVIYHLG

-551 EEVEHPSFIPGRAGK
+551 KETEHGSFIPGRVGK
-566 IVVGGKAI
+566 IIVNGQEI
-574 GVIGEVHPTVLENWG
+574 GIIGEIHPQVLENWG
-589 LEMPVATFEL
+589 IEMPVAAFEI
-599 FLRPLYTEPYL
+599 FLRPLYSEPYF

>member
-14 LIGKSFTVEEW
+14 LIGKEFTVEEW

-69 IKWALGIEK
+69 VKWALGIEK
-78 GLPKYEVEKSDVVVY
+78 GLPRYEVEKSDVTVY
-93 VDEKLKNIRPYGVYA
+93 VDEKLKEIRPYGVYA
-108 IVEGLK
+108 IVAGLK
-114 LDEEALKQMI
+114 LDDEALKQMI

-141 AIGIFDFDKVKPPIY
+141 AIGIFDFDRVKPPLY
-156 YRAAEKTEKF
+156 YRAAEKTKKF
-166 VPLGFTEELTLEE
+166 VPLGFEEELTLEE

-186 GKEYGHLIKEK
+186 GKEYGPLIKDK

-211 SMPPIINSEITGRV
+211 SMPPVINSEITGRV
-225 TTETKNVFVDVT
+225 TTKTRNVFVDVT
-237 GWDLRKIMLAL
+237 GWDLNKIMLAL

-257 RGGKIRSVKV
+257 RGGKIKSVKV
-267 IYPESTDVYEASVI
+267 VYPDFEV
-281 IKDLLDTHRSSPE
+281 
-294 TVWLL
+294 
-299 VKEML
+299 
-304 GWPVWETPDLSPK
+304 ETPDLTPK
-317 EFEVELDYVRRL
+317 SFDVELDYIRKL
-329 AGLELSDGEIKEL
+329 AGLHLKDEEIKEL
-342 LERMMYEVE
+342 LEKMMYEAE

-367 IMHARDVLEDVLIA
+367 IMHARDILEDVLIA
-381 YGYNAIEPEEPKLAV
+381 YGYNEIEPEEPRLTV
-396 QGRGDKFIEFEDA
+396 QGRGDEFIDFENA
-409 VRELM
+409 VRDLM
-414 AGFGLQEVMTF
+414 IGYGLQEVMTF
-425 NLTNGEAQFSK
+425 NLTNKEAQYERMELK
-436 MHLPCGE
+436 YGK
-443 HPEECADYFNHP
+443 DYSNNP

-494 QKIFEVG
+494 QRLFEVG

-518 KLAVALA
+518 KLAIVLA
-525 HPRVTF
+525 QPRVTF
-531 TEAKEILDSVMRHFG
+531 TDAKEILDSVIHHLG
-546 FEYEL
+546 FDYEL
-551 EEVEHPSFIPGRAGK
+551 EEMEHPSFIPGRTGK
-566 IVVGGKAI
+566 ILVNGEAI
-574 GVIGEVHPTVLENWG
+574 GVIGEVHPAVLEKWG
-589 LEMPVATFEL
+589 IEMPVAGFEI
-599 FLRPLYTEPYL
+599 FLRPLYTDPYI

>member
-55 NRPDLWSAEGIARQ
+55 NRPDLWSSEGIARQ
-69 IKWALGIEK
+69 VKWALGMER
-78 GLPKYEVEKSDVVVY
+78 GLPKYGMEKSNVTVY
-93 VDEKLKNIRPYGVYA
+93 VDEKLKDIRPYGVYA
-108 IVEGLK
+108 VVEGLN

-141 AIGIFDFDKVKPPIY
+141 AIGIFDFDRVKPPIY

-186 GKEYGHLIKEK
+186 GREYGHLIKDK

-211 SMPPIINSEITGRV
+211 SMPPVINSEVTGRV

-237 GWDLRKIMLAL
+237 GWNLKKIMLAL
-248 NVVVTALAE
+248 NVVVSALAE
-257 RGGKIRSVKV
+257 RGGKIKSVRV
-267 IYPESTDVYEASVI
+267 VYPDFDI
-281 IKDLLDTHRSSPE
+281 
-294 TVWLL
+294 
-299 VKEML
+299 
-304 GWPVWETPDLSPK
+304 ETPDLTPK
-317 EFEVELDYVRRL
+317 SFQVELDYIRKL
-329 AGLELSDGEIKEL
+329 AGLELSDEDIKEL
-342 LERMMYEVE
+342 LERMMYGVK
-351 LEDGRAKLL
+351 LEDGKVKLL

-381 YGYNAIEPEEPKLAV
+381 YGYNEIEPEEPKLAV
-396 QGRGDKFIEFEDA
+396 QGRGDKFIDFEDA

-414 AGFGLQEVMTF
+414 VGFGLQEVMTF
-425 NLTNGEAQFSK
+425 NLTNREAQYSK
-436 MHLPCGE
+436 MNLPCGE
-443 HPEECADYFNHP
+443 EEECADYFNHP

-469 WSALRS
+469 WSALRN

-480 LLDFLSQNTHEEYP
+480 LLDFLGQNTHEEYP
-494 QKIFEVG
+494 QRLFEVG
-501 KATLIDESRE
+501 KATMIDDDRE

-531 TEAKEILDSVMRHFG
+531 TEAKEILDSVMRHLG
-546 FEYEL
+546 FEYQL
-551 EEVEHPSFIPGRAGK
+551 EEIEHPSFIPGRAGK
-566 IVVGGKAI
+566 IVVEGKAI
-574 GVIGEVHPTVLENWG
+574 GVIGEVHPIVLENWG
-589 LEMPVATFEL
+589 LEMPVAAFEL
-599 FLRPLYTEPYL
+599 FLHPLYTKPYL

>member
-1 MPKFDVSKSDLER
+1 MPKFDVSKADLER
-14 LIGKSFTVEEW
+14 LVGKEFSVEEW

-40 EENGEIYFK
+40 EDDGGIYFK

-69 IKWALGIEK
+69 IRWALGFQK
-78 GLPKYEVEKSDVVVY
+78 GLPEYKVEDSGVTVY
-93 VDEKLKNIRPYGVYA
+93 VDEKLKDIRPYGLYA
-108 IVEGLK
+108 IVEGLS

-141 AIGIFDFDKVKPPIY
+141 AIGVFDFDKIKPPIY
-156 YRAAEKTEKF
+156 YRAAEKTERF
-166 VPLGFTEELTLEE
+166 VPLGFEEEMTLEE

-186 GKEYGHLIKEK
+186 GREHGHLIRDK
-197 PYYPLLVDSEGKVL
+197 PYYPLLADSEGKVL

-225 TTETKNVFVDVT
+225 TPETRNVFIDVT
-237 GWDLRKIMLAL
+237 GWDLNKVMLAL

-257 RGGKIRSVKV
+257 RGGKIKSVKV
-267 IYPESTDVYEASVI
+267 VYPDFEI
-281 IKDLLDTHRSSPE
+281 R
-294 TVWLL
+294 
-299 VKEML
+299 
-304 GWPVWETPDLSPK
+304 TPDLTPK
-317 EFEVELDYVRRL
+317 EFEVELDYIKRL
-329 AGLELSDGEIKEL
+329 TGLELSDGEIKDL
-342 LERMMYEVE
+342 LERMMYSVE
-351 LEDGRAKLL
+351 LVDGRARLR

-381 YGYNAIEPEEPKLAV
+381 YGYNEMEPEEPELAV

-414 AGFGLQEVMTF
+414 VGYGLQEVMTF
-425 NLTNGEAQFSK
+425 NLTNRESQYGKMLLEPGEDRFS
-436 MHLPCGE
+436 
-443 HPEECADYFNHP
+443 HP

-469 WSALRS
+469 WSALRV
-475 WLLPS
+475 WLIPS

-494 QKIFEVG
+494 QRIFEVG

-518 KLAVALA
+518 KVAVALA

-531 TEAKEILDSVMRHFG
+531 TEAKEILESVMHHLG
-546 FEYEL
+546 FTYEL
-551 EEVEHPSFIPGRAGK
+551 EGVDHPSFIPGRAGK
-566 IVVGGKAI
+566 IVVEGKPI
-574 GVIGEVHPTVLENWG
+574 GIIGEIHPAVLENWG
-589 LEMPVATFEL
+589 IEMPVAAFEM
-599 FLRPLYTEPYL
+599 FLRPLYRAPYL

>member
-1 MPKFDVSKSDLER
+1 MLVPKFDVSKTDLER
-14 LIGKSFTVEEW
+14 LVGKTFSVQEW

-40 EENGEIYFK
+40 EENGQIYFK

-69 IKWALGIEK
+69 IRWALGFQK
-78 GLPKYEVEKSDVVVY
+78 GLPRYEVAKSDVTVY
-93 VDEKLKNIRPYGVYA
+93 VDEKLKDIRPYGVYA
-108 IVEGLK
+108 IVEGLS

-166 VPLGFTEELTLEE
+166 IPLGFDEELTLEE

-186 GKEYGHLIKEK
+186 GKEYGHLIKDK
-197 PYYPLLVDSEGKVL
+197 PYYPLLVDSEGNVL
-211 SMPPIINSEITGRV
+211 SMPPIINSELTGRV

-237 GWDLRKIMLAL
+237 GWDLKKIMLAL

-257 RGGKIRSVKV
+257 RGGKIKSVKV
-267 IYPESTDVYEASVI
+267 VY
-281 IKDLLDTHRSSPE
+281 KDFE
-294 TVWLL
+294 I
-299 VKEML
+299 
-304 GWPVWETPDLSPK
+304 ETPDLTPK
-317 EFEVELDYVRRL
+317 TFEVELDYIKRL
-329 AGLELSDGEIKEL
+329 AGIELSDVEIKDL
-342 LERMMYEVE
+342 LERMFYEVE
-351 LEDGRAKLL
+351 LVDGKAKLK

-381 YGYNAIEPEEPKLAV
+381 YGYNEIEPEEPKLAV
-396 QGRGDKFIEFEDA
+396 QGRGDKFVGFEDA

-414 AGFGLQEVMTF
+414 IGFGLQEVMTF
-425 NLTNGEAQFSK
+425 NLTNKEAQFAK
-436 MHLPCGE
+436 MNI
-443 HPEECADYFNHP
+443 PEEDI
-455 PAELVEIENPISPK
+455 VEIENPISLK
-469 WSALRS
+469 WSALRK
-475 WLLPS
+475 WLIPS
-480 LLDFLSQNTHEEYP
+480 LLEFLSQNTHEEYP

-511 TKTVSES
+511 TKTISES
-518 KLAVALA
+518 KLAVAIA

-531 TEAKEILDSVMRHFG
+531 TEVKEILESVIYHLG

-551 EEVEHPSFIPGRAGK
+551 KETEHGSFIPGRVGK
-566 IVVGGKAI
+566 IIVNGQEI
-574 GVIGEVHPTVLENWG
+574 GIIGEIHPQVLENWG
-589 LEMPVATFEL
+589 IEMPVAAFEI
-599 FLRPLYTEPYL
+599 FLRPLYSEPYF

>member
-1 MPKFDVSKSDLER
+1 MPKFDVSKRDLER
-14 LIGKSFTVEEW
+14 LIGKEFTIEEW

-32 KCELDDVW
+32 KCEMDDVW
-40 EENGEIYFK
+40 EESGEIYFK

-69 IKWALGIEK
+69 IKWALGMK
-78 GLPKYEVEKSDVVVY
+78 RGLPKYEVEKSDVTVY
-93 VDEKLKNIRPYGVYA
+93 VDEKLKDIRPYGVYA
-108 IVEGLK
+108 IVEDLH

-141 AIGIFDFDKVKPPIY
+141 AIGIFDFDKVKSPIY

-166 VPLGFTEELTLEE
+166 IPLGFNEELTLRE

-186 GKEYGHLIKEK
+186 GKEYGHLIKDK
-197 PYYPLLVDSEGKVL
+197 PYYPLLIDSEGKVL

-225 TTETKNVFVDVT
+225 TTGTRNVFVDVT

-257 RGGKIRSVKV
+257 RGGRIKSVKV
-267 IYPESTDVYEASVI
+267 VYPDFEVEA
-281 IKDLLDTHRSSPE
+281 
-294 TVWLL
+294 
-299 VKEML
+299 
-304 GWPVWETPDLSPK
+304 PDLTPK
-317 EFEVELDYVRRL
+317 SFEVELDYIRKL
-329 AGLELSDGEIKEL
+329 AGLELSNEEIKDL
-342 LERMMYEVE
+342 LEKMMYEVV
-351 LEDGRAKLL
+351 LENGKAKLL

-381 YGYNAIEPEEPKLAV
+381 YGYNDIEPEEPKLAV
-396 QGRGDKFIEFEDA
+396 QGRGDKFVEFEDA
-409 VRELM
+409 VRELVV
-414 AGFGLQEVMTF
+414 GFGLQEVMTF
-425 NLTNGEAQFSK
+425 NLTNREAQYEK
-436 MHLPCGE
+436 MNLEYGK
-443 HPEECADYFNHP
+443 DYFENP

-469 WSALRS
+469 WSALRN

-480 LLDFLSQNTHEEYP
+480 LLDFLSQNTHAEYP
-494 QKIFEVG
+494 QRLFEVG
-501 KATLIDESRE
+501 KATLMDEGRE

-531 TEAKEILDSVMRHFG
+531 TKAKEILDSVMRHLG

-551 EEVEHPSFIPGRAGK
+551 EEVEHPSFIPGRVGK
-566 IVVGGKAI
+566 IVVDGKAI
-574 GVIGEVHPTVLENWG
+574 GIIGEIHPAVLEKWG
-589 LEMPVATFEL
+589 IEMPVAGFEV
-599 FLRPLYTEPYL
+599 FLKPFYMEPYL

>member
-78 GLPKYEVEKSDVVVY
+78 GLPKYEVEKSNVVVY
-93 VDEKLKNIRPYGVYA
+93 VDEKLKEIRPYGVYA

-156 YRAAEKTEKF
+156 YRAAEKAEKF

-186 GKEYGHLIKEK
+186 GKEYGHLIKDK
-197 PYYPLLVDSEGKVL
+197 PYYPLLIDSEGKVL

-267 IYPESTDVYEASVI
+267 VYPDFEI
-281 IKDLLDTHRSSPE
+281 
-294 TVWLL
+294 
-299 VKEML
+299 
-304 GWPVWETPDLSPK
+304 ETPDLTPK
-317 EFEVELDYVRRL
+317 PFEVELDYVRKL

-342 LERMMYEVE
+342 LERMMYDVE
-351 LEDGRAKLL
+351 LEGGRAKLL

-381 YGYNAIEPEEPKLAV
+381 YGYNEIEPEEPKLAV
-396 QGRGDKFIEFEDA
+396 QGRGDKFTDFEDA

-414 AGFGLQEVMTF
+414 VGFGLQEVMTF
-425 NLTNGEAQFSK
+425 NLTNREAQYSK
-436 MHLPCGE
+436 MNLEYGR
-443 HPEECADYFNHP
+443 DYLNNP

-469 WSALRS
+469 WSALRN

-531 TEAKEILDSVMRHFG
+531 TEAKEILDSVMRHLG
-546 FEYEL
+546 FEYGL
-551 EEVEHPSFIPGRAGK
+551 EEIEHPSFIPGRAGK